1 MGSLQRV
8 MSRKQTVLLGTTCQY
23 DLGGAW
29 NVTLKC
35 GEPQRGL
42 KQEITDNMVTLEGV
56 RLEAR
61 GAARLIAT
69 KQIAEEDRRNGLG
82 ALGRGS
88 GGGYGPSIWSLMMR
102 GLREGSDSQTC
113 WFLAGIWGYG
123 KALHDTG
130 NTGGQVGLEQMGA
143 EQGGQ

>member
-1 MGSLQRV
+1 M
-8 MSRKQTVLLGTTCQY
+8 
-23 DLGGAW
+23 
-29 NVTLKC
+29 
-35 GEPQRGL
+35 
-42 KQEITDNMVTLEGV
+42 

-69 KQIAEEDRRNGLG
+69 KQIAEEGRRNGLG

-88 GGGYGPSIWSLMMR
+88 GGGHGPSIWSPMR

-113 WFLAGIWGYG
+113 RFLAGIWGYG
-123 KALHDTG
+123 KALRDTG